1 MRDHFLVE
9 GEVIDTVLDQYCAD
23 QNLTDY
29 QVILI
34 LFDPDINDY
43 RSYSFLNDPDQ
54 HHDDQNIVRVPS
66 ETIDWSEREVE
77 ENCFIKDRP
86 NYNTDIVEDRNS
98 TQNQMHRS
106 KTLHLLIQFAANSHN
121 TQINGRTE
129 KQPNDQIVQI
139 TPEFL
144 EVFRFD
150 IVLVFIVHDY
160 KEPITNVDQQQ
171 EQHDLYDNIDIK

>member
-98 TQNQMHRS
+98 T
-106 KTLHLLIQFAANSHN
+106 
-121 TQINGRTE
+121 
-129 KQPNDQIVQI
+129 
-139 TPEFL
+139 
-144 EVFRFD
+144 
-150 IVLVFIVHDY
+150 
-160 KEPITNVDQQQ
+160 
-171 EQHDLYDNIDIK
+171 